1 MGACE
6 RAQTMSQFSK
16 VNHSRNQWKGK
27 AKLRGDANRYLRKQI
42 TRIKAERDQ
51 AKQALKKPKSAY
63 ASLRARFRPWLC
75 GPRSMSFGSPCDS
88 S

>member
-6 RAQTMSQFSK
+6 GADHESIFQSQPQPG
-16 VNHSRNQWKGK
+16 NQWKGK

-51 AKQALKKPKSAY
+51 AKQALKEPKSAY
-63 ASLRARFRPWLC
+63 AAAARFRPWLC

>member
-51 AKQALKKPKSAY
+51 AKSAY